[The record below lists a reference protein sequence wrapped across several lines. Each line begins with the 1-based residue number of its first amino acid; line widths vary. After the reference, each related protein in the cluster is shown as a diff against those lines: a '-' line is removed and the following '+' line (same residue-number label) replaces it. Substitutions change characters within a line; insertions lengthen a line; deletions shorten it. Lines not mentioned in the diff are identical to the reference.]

1 MPDELS
7 SDVAHHFAEE
17 WRNYDHQIRR
27 AIPFYDEALELLVA
41 VLARTAGTP
50 QRILDLGV
58 GTGNLAGL
66 LLRAFPD
73 ARLTGI
79 DIVPE
84 FLEIAGRRLL
94 EFGDRVELIDADI
107 ASYEFPDDL
116 DVVVTAFVF
125 HHAEDATK
133 WRIYEQIYAALN
145 VGGCMANADFVDSA
159 SPLCSRVFDDLRVA
173 YTARKRGLSEE
184 RIRVE
189 HFEHRKLERPT
200 PIETQVEW
208 LRNIGFADV
217 ECYWK
222 YLNLAIFGGL
232 KPPA

>member
-1 MPDELS
+1 MPDDLS
-7 SDVAHHFAEE
+7 SDVAHHFGEE
-17 WRNYDHQIRR
+17 WRDYDDQIRR
-27 AIPFYDEALELLVA
+27 AIPFYDEALRLLVA
-41 VLARTAGTP
+41 VLAQTVATP
-50 QRILDLGV
+50 SRILDLGV

-73 ARLTGI
+73 AHLIGV

-84 FLEIAGRRLL
+84 FLGIAKRRLL
-94 EFGDRVELIDADI
+94 EFRDRIELIDEDI
-107 ASYEFPDDL
+107 ASYEFPDDV
-116 DVVVTAFVF
+116 DVVVTAFVI
-125 HHAEDATK
+125 HHTEDATK
-133 WRIYEQIYAALN
+133 RRIYEQAYAALSI
-145 VGGCMANADFVDSA
+145 GGWMANADFVDSA

-173 YTARKRGLSEE
+173 YMRQSGLSEE

-200 PIETQVEW
+200 PMETHVEW
-208 LRNIGFADV
+208 LRNVGFADV

-232 KPPA
+232 KSAA

>member
-7 SDVAHHFAEE
+7 TDVGHHFEEE
-17 WRNYDHQIRR
+17 WRNYDDQIRR
-27 AIPFYDEALELLVA
+27 AIPFYDEALQLLVA

-50 QRILDLGV
+50 RQILDLGV

-66 LLRAFPD
+66 LLRAFPE
-73 ARLTGI
+73 ARLVGI

-84 FLEIAGRRLL
+84 FLEIAQRRL
-94 EFGDRVELIDADI
+94 FAFRDRVELIDADI
-107 ASYEFPDDL
+107 ASYEFPNDL
-116 DVVVTAFVF
+116 DVVVTAFVL
-125 HHAEDATK
+125 HHTEDATK
-133 WRIYEQIYAALN
+133 RRIYERIHAALRI
-145 VGGCMANADFVDSA
+145 GGCMANADFVDSA

-173 YTARKRGLSEE
+173 FMRQSGLTKE
-184 RIRVE
+184 RIRIE

-200 PIETQVEW
+200 PIETQVDW

-222 YLNLAIFGGL
+222 YLNLAIFGCH